1 MASPRSPR
9 GARLSRPEPNLSTPR
24 GVQAPRVVTAGLFCA
39 SRPGNYSLLSLWAT
53 GGRGREYIVVNRP
66 NCSADPRLAPCQCQ
80 ILPREGVQLVDGKSW
95 NDDGPSALRSAP
107 PLPASGS
114 VEVAALEAQALVP
127 LSSSLFIAAHP
138 GPPANRAN
146 PLTAEHGQ
154 YRDLVGGHLSLSD
167 PMSGHP
173 PATIAA
179 SN

>member
-80 ILPREGVQLVDGKSW
+80 ILPREGVQLVEGKSW

-173 PATIAA
+173 PATAA

>member
-24 GVQAPRVVTAGLFCA
+24 GVARSAPRVVTAGLFCA

-53 GGRGREYIVVNRP
+53 GGGGEYIVVNRP

-80 ILPREGVQLVDGKSW
+80 ILPREGAQLVEGKSW

-114 VEVAALEAQALVP
+114 VEVAAVEGAGTCAALI
-127 LSSSLFIAAHP
+127 LFVHRR
-138 GPPANRAN
+138 PPWSHRLIGLIRSQLNTANIGA
-146 PLTAEHGQ
+146 
-154 YRDLVGGHLSLSD
+154 
-167 PMSGHP
+167 
-173 PATIAA
+173 
-179 SN
+179 

>member
-1 MASPRSPR
+1 M
-9 GARLSRPEPNLSTPR
+9 E
-24 GVQAPRVVTAGLFCA
+24 
-39 SRPGNYSLLSLWAT
+39 
-53 GGRGREYIVVNRP
+53 
-66 NCSADPRLAPCQCQ
+66 
-80 ILPREGVQLVDGKSW
+80 GKSW

-138 GPPANRAN
+138 DLVPPLANRAN

-154 YRDLVGGHLSLSD
+154 YRGLVGGHLSLSD

-173 PATIAA
+173 PATAA